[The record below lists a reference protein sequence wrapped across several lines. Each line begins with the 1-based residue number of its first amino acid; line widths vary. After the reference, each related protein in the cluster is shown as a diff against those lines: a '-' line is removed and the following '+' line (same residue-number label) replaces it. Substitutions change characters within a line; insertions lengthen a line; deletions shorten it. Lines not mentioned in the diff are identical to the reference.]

1 MASEEIA
8 VELQQLSSSGN
19 TRKDS
24 VEKYKK
30 IFQKIL
36 GSNDNVVN
44 DLKVFIDT
52 GMYC

>member
-1 MASEEIA
+1 M
-8 VELQQLSSSGN
+8 ELRQLSGGGN

-36 GSNDNVVN
+36 SSKESVVR

-52 GMYC
+52 GMCKNLV